1 MINVV
6 FWNAGVRN
14 NESDKENID
23 RIEKAL
29 VDIVI
34 THDCDIVVLAEF
46 NVNVGRLCSEL
57 EKHNRIFKERMSV
70 NDNARA
76 KILARDFFKSNIIRD
91 SKYYVIHDFEWTGIH
106 FLLAGVHLPSKLY
119 NNGNQLVEGRH
130 LIEALIQSE
139 KEVQHEKIF
148 VIGDFNAGPYEDL
161 MSSFEYMHAIY
172 DAGIVQ
178 KRKER
183 TVCEE
188 KKPLFYNPM
197 WNMLGDN
204 YMPKGSY

>member
-76 KILARDFFKSNIIRD
+76 KILARDFFKSNII
-91 SKYYVIHDFEWTGIH
+91 
-106 FLLAGVHLPSKLY
+106 
-119 NNGNQLVEGRH
+119 
-130 LIEALIQSE
+130 
-139 KEVQHEKIF
+139 
-148 VIGDFNAGPYEDL
+148 
-161 MSSFEYMHAIY
+161 
-172 DAGIVQ
+172 
-178 KRKER
+178 
-183 TVCEE
+183 
-188 KKPLFYNPM
+188 
-197 WNMLGDN
+197 
-204 YMPKGSY
+204 

>member
-1 MINVV
+1 M
-6 FWNAGVRN
+6 
-14 NESDKENID
+14 
-23 RIEKAL
+23 
-29 VDIVI
+29 
-34 THDCDIVVLAEF
+34 
-46 NVNVGRLCSEL
+46 
-57 EKHNRIFKERMSV
+57 
-70 NDNARA
+70 
-76 KILARDFFKSNIIRD
+76 
-91 SKYYVIHDFEWTGIH
+91 
-106 FLLAGVHLPSKLY
+106 LAGVHLPSKLY

-188 KKPLFYNPM
+188 KKPLFYNPEYSGPGEPPILM
-197 WNMLGDN
+197 VRATYSDDESHLDFW
-204 YMPKGSY
+204 SI